1 MRFKVSYRS
10 DARPLLR
17 TDDDSDVVVVGNGF
31 HMVHKTQTSWPQGS
45 EKSTTV
51 KFHPVS
57 TGPCDAVIFFSKV
70 SSLF

>member
-45 EKSTTV
+45 EKSITV

-57 TGPCDAVIFFSKV
+57 TGPCGTFIFFSKV
-70 SSLF
+70 SLF